1 VHECIVHFIEVA
13 TTHWLG
19 GQHGE
24 EGKEGEGEEDEAQS
38 EALSRRREVFD
49 IASKTSSTGPASSRR

>member
-1 VHECIVHFIEVA
+1 MHERIVHFIEVA

-38 EALSRRREVFD
+38 EALSRRLEVFD
-49 IASKTSSTGPASSRR
+49 ALVEDFID